1 MKRIIPSIV
10 LTLLLIYLLLFPK
23 QMAADTASGLLL
35 WYKNVVPT
43 LLPFCIISYIII
55 QSNLYHTIFGQIA
68 ALLPGKK
75 TVRPETLYPV
85 CLGFVCGFPIGSK
98 LTADMYALGRL
109 DAEEATKLCAVS
121 NQFGPAFVVNYI
133 AVSQLNDSRFA
144 PVLLLSVYL
153 PPLVCGIIWMK
164 RPDKSSSLRK
174 IPASR
179 SQINFKIIDAGI
191 MNGFETMLR
200 VAGYIVVFSI
210 LSGAVELLPVDFP
223 AGKALVS
230 GILEITTGTQKI
242 AAAKMDVSWKLPLIC
257 AIVSFG
263 GFCGLFQTNAIMKAA
278 EFKRNKYIVFK
289 LICTAVSFTAAK
301 ILYQLFF

>member
-23 QMAADTASGLLL
+23 QMAADTAFGLLL

-55 QSNLYHTIFGQIA
+55 QSNLYHTIFRQILS
-68 ALLPGKK
+68 LLPGKR
-75 TVRPETLYPV
+75 VIRPETLYPI

-98 LTADMYALGRL
+98 LTADMYALGHL
-109 DAEEATKLCAVS
+109 NAKEATKLCAIS

-133 AVSQLNDSRFA
+133 AASQLKDSRFA
-144 PVLLLSVYL
+144 PILLLSIYL
-153 PPLVCGIIWMK
+153 PPLICGAVWMS
-164 RPDKSSSLRK
+164 RRDKSASLRK

-210 LSGAVELLPVDFP
+210 LSGAVESLPVDIP
-223 AGKALVS
+223 AGKALIS
-230 GILEITTGTQKI
+230 GILEITTGTQNI
-242 AAAKMDVSWKLPLIC
+242 AASDMSQAWKLPLIC

-263 GFCGLFQTNAIMKAA
+263 GFCGLFQTNAIMKGA
-278 EFKRNKYIVFK
+278 EFKRKQYITFK
-289 LICTAVSFTAAK
+289 LICTAVSFIAAK